1 MTEEIIFVF
10 PFITIS
16 LTNRYIFH
24 EINVYNIH
32 VSNMY
37 ILIKYFKGEY
47 IKMKELCFKYYVPLI
62 KFSFLY
68 SLNDD
73 LP

>member
-37 ILIKYFKGEY
+37 I
-47 IKMKELCFKYYVPLI
+47 
-62 KFSFLY
+62 
-68 SLNDD
+68 
-73 LP
+73 